1 MKLAIILGTRPEIIK
16 LSPIIRYCERNN
28 VDYFILHTN
37 QHYSEDMD
45 AIFFQELELPEPRY
59 NLDVGSASH
68 GKQTAS
74 MLEKIEEVLVE
85 ENPTHVFVQGDTNTV
100 LAGALA
106 ASKLHIKVVHVEAG
120 LRSYDRDMPE
130 EVNRIVADVVSDI
143 LLCPTKNQE
152 EILLKEGISKDKI
165 FVTGNTVVDAV
176 LENSELAYKKSK
188 ILKDLSL
195 KEKKYFLLTM
205 HRPSNVDKK
214 ESLEGIFEG
223 LKAVY
228 DVSKKTIIFPI
239 HPRTKNNIEK
249 FKIKIPE
256 FINVISPVGYLDMLN
271 LMKNADL
278 IFTDSGGIQE
288 EACILKVPTL
298 TLRENTERPETL
310 EVGASVLVGSDKKRI
325 LNGFLKMKNVDRDWN
340 NPFGEDVVKKVFKI
354 DKL

>member
-1 MKLAIILGTRPEIIK
+1 MKFSIILGTRPEIIK
-16 LSPIIRYCERNN
+16 LSPIIRHCEKNN
-28 VDYFILHTN
+28 LNYFILHTN

-45 AIFFQELELPEPRY
+45 AVFFQELELPEPKY

-68 GKQTAS
+68 GKQTGS

-106 ASKLHIKVVHVEAG
+106 ASKSHIKVVHVEAG

-130 EVNRIVADVVSDI
+130 EINRIVADAVSDI
-143 LLCPTKNQE
+143 LLCPTKKAGK
-152 EILLKEGISKDKI
+152 ILLKEGVPKEKI

-176 LENSELAYKKSK
+176 SENFELALKKSK
-188 ILKDLSL
+188 ILEELSL
-195 KEKKYFLLTM
+195 KEKGYSLLTM

-214 ESLEGIFEG
+214 ENLEEIFEG
-223 LKAVY
+223 LKEVY
-228 DVSKKTIIFPI
+228 DISKKTIIFPI

-249 FKIKIPE
+249 IKIKIPE
-256 FINVISPVGYLDMLN
+256 VINTISPVGYLDMLN

-298 TLRENTERPETL
+298 TLRENTERSETL
-310 EVGASVLVGSDKKRI
+310 EAGANILVGCDKKRI
-325 LNGFLKMKNVDRDWN
+325 LEGFLKMRDVDRGWE
-340 NPFGEDVVKKVFKI
+340 NPFGKDVVFKVFKI
-354 DKL
+354 FD